1 MTKKQWLIKRNED
14 NLKQIIEELRS
25 QYNQQEKYSL
35 GKTKSIANV
44 RDKWLVGIAGVIP
57 ILFGL
62 SGANLLDSSSLSY
75 FLAFTI
81 ALGIFL
87 FAIFSWNKTNLE
99 LKLGDVLNAYNLMIV
114 EFNANLKY
122 LVKNTM
128 NIEKSDLE
136 SIDAFYLYTLAL
148 EYAVAYYLVEP
159 YTQLEDS
166 KLLPTDLKNS
176 MLDYVKE
183 VEKTEDLMFKQYD
196 IIDKD
201 KLPMDCQLYFKKII
215 EKIKPHLKQKDY
227 FKD

>member
-1 MTKKQWLIKRNED
+1 MELDDKKQWLIKRNED

-87 FAIFSWNKTNLE
+87 FAIFSWNKIL
-99 LKLGDVLNAYNLMIV
+99 
-114 EFNANLKY
+114 F
-122 LVKNTM
+122 
-128 NIEKSDLE
+128 
-136 SIDAFYLYTLAL
+136 
-148 EYAVAYYLVEP
+148 
-159 YTQLEDS
+159 
-166 KLLPTDLKNS
+166 
-176 MLDYVKE
+176 
-183 VEKTEDLMFKQYD
+183 
-196 IIDKD
+196 
-201 KLPMDCQLYFKKII
+201 
-215 EKIKPHLKQKDY
+215 EKI
-227 FKD
+227 FIFWTN